1 MSQYTPKRLSPN
13 TTYAT
18 FLRHVDDKTMTHI
31 LTNLFKILGI
41 LVVATT
47 SAGPFIPITIDR
59 LSTESDLIVYGSV
72 IGKTVQKDDQGRIYT
87 KVQLDINE
95 VWKGKVSSKP
105 FTIVHSGGVLGNRWS
120 SAEGEVSYKLG
131 EEVVVFLV
139 LNSRGEGVTMG
150 MQQGKFQ
157 VLEGIPAH
165 TRYVRSLFHGGK
177 PPNKG
182 ENKGYR
188 FPTQLPLTVDSL
200 KRKVSR

>member
-1 MSQYTPKRLSPN
+1 MLH
-13 TTYAT
+13 
-18 FLRHVDDKTMTHI
+18 FLRHGNDKTMTHI

-41 LVVATT
+41 FIATVA
-47 SAGPFIPITIDR
+47 SAGPFIPIPIDR
-59 LSTESDLIVYGSV
+59 LSTESDLVVYGNV
-72 IGKTVQKDDQGRIYT
+72 IGKTIQKDDQGRIYT
-87 KVQLDINE
+87 RVQLDINE
-95 VWKGKVSSKP
+95 VWKGNVSTKP

-120 SAEGEVSYKLG
+120 STEGEVSYKLG

-157 VLEGIPAH
+157 VLDGYPTR

-177 PPNKG
+177 PPSKG

>member
-1 MSQYTPKRLSPN
+1 
-13 TTYAT
+13 
-18 FLRHVDDKTMTHI
+18 MTHF

-41 LVVATT
+41 FMVAST
-47 SAGPFIPITIDR
+47 SASPFIPITIDR
-59 LSTESDLIVYGSV
+59 LSIDSDLIVHGNV

-131 EEVVVFLV
+131 EEIVVFLM
-139 LNSRGEGVTMG
+139 LNSRGEGVTVG

-157 VLEGIPAH
+157 VLVGDPAN
-165 TRYVRSLFHGGK
+165 TQYVRSLFHGGK
-177 PPNKG
+177 PPTKG